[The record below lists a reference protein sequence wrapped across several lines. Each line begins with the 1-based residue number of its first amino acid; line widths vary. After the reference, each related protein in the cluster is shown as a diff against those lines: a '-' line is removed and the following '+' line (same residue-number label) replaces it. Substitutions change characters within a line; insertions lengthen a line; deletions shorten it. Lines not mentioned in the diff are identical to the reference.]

1 MPQVF
6 DLAHV
11 FIAKALHTFA
21 RHALGSARNC
31 GSFFA
36 NEDHGMSIEDIAA
49 RLKSRVESGS
59 FDSSVKFDTG
69 KDGVIVINGNTISTT
84 DGPADCTI
92 KLSLS
97 DFEDMLSGELS
108 PTSAFMS
115 GKLQIEGDMSVAMSL
130 QQFL

>member
-1 MPQVF
+1 
-6 DLAHV
+6 
-11 FIAKALHTFA
+11 
-21 RHALGSARNC
+21 
-31 GSFFA
+31 
-36 NEDHGMSIEDIAA
+36 MSIEDIAA

-92 KLSLS
+92 NLSLS

>member
-1 MPQVF
+1 
-6 DLAHV
+6 
-11 FIAKALHTFA
+11 
-21 RHALGSARNC
+21 
-31 GSFFA
+31 
-36 NEDHGMSIEDIAA
+36 MSIEDIAA
-49 RLKSRVESGS
+49 RLKPRVESGG

-84 DGPADCTI
+84 DAPADCTI
-92 KLSLS
+92 RLSLS

>member
-1 MPQVF
+1 M
-6 DLAHV
+6 
-11 FIAKALHTFA
+11 
-21 RHALGSARNC
+21 G
-31 GSFFA
+31 
-36 NEDHGMSIEDIAA
+36 IEDIAA
-49 RLKSRVESGS
+49 RLKPRVESGN

-84 DGPADCTI
+84 DAPADCTI